1 MVEREVSM
9 SGQIGVQ
16 PRTLP
21 FTGLATGPLV
31 LLGLLLSGMGF
42 LMTIV
47 RPSRHKA

>member
-1 MVEREVSM
+1 M

-31 LLGLLLSGMGF
+31 VLGLLLSGMGF
-42 LMTIV
+42 LMTLL
-47 RPSRHKA
+47 RPQRTKA